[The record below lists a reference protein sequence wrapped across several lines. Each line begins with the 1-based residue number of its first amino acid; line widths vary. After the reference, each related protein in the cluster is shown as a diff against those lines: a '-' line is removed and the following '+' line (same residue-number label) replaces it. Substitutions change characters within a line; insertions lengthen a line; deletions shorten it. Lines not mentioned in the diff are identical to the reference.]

1 MRRRTRGLRSLHAP
15 RPPSCLLFCHK
26 QRLLADGATSPVL
39 SSTQLYSPDEAFAA
53 PRPAA
58 DIDELANP
66 LQAAVVSA
74 ICFTVGAALPLLSA
88 AFIHDPTL
96 RLGILAGATTGE
108 GCRCWG
114 HPPGWPIV
122 QWSALWELG
131 CSPAVSQVLWLW
143 EHLPQPHRSLR
154 PFTFSPP
161 AVGLCL
167 FGFLGAFLGG
177 ANVVRGGL
185 RVVIGGW
192 IALGIVYGVGRALNV
207 DVA

>member
-1 MRRRTRGLRSLHAP
+1 M
-15 RPPSCLLFCHK
+15 
-26 QRLLADGATSPVL
+26 
-39 SSTQLYSPDEAFAA
+39 
-53 PRPAA
+53 
-58 DIDELANP
+58 
-66 LQAAVVSA
+66 SA

-108 GCRCWG
+108 GCHCGG
-114 HPPGWPIV
+114 HPPGRPIV
-122 QWSALWELG
+122 QWSAF
-131 CSPAVSQVLWLW
+131 SQPPAGSQVLWSW
-143 EHLPQPHRSLR
+143 ERLPTPHCSICGLY
-154 PFTFSPP
+154 SPP